1 MGGVLEGMRIV
12 EGSAFVAAP
21 LGGMAMAQLGADVIR
36 FDPIGGGLD
45 RKRWPVTADGQ
56 SLFWAGLN
64 KGKRSIQVDLRSEE
78 GRELVQ
84 ALITAPGPEAGLF
97 LTNFPARGFLD
108 YGKLSERRPDLIMVN
123 IVGNADGSS
132 AVDYTV
138 NPASG
143 FPWAT
148 GPRNLSVPFNHLL
161 PAWDAITGMLA
172 TTSLLAA
179 ERRRAR
185 SGEGQHVRV
194 ALSDV
199 AFWMVANLG
208 KVAEVQINRHERV
221 KDGNYLY
228 GAFGRDF
235 LTRDGR
241 RVMIVALT
249 LRQWRNLVEAT
260 GLGEAFDTI
269 AKLMDVDLDEEGGRF
284 AAREVIGA
292 TLKPWV
298 LTRTLEEVRAI
309 FDSHDVSWGPY
320 QTFTQ
325 LVEEDPRCSADSE
338 MFEDVEQPGI
348 GTYVMP
354 ASPLDFSAA
363 ERLPPRRAPLLGEHT
378 DEVLTEV
385 LGLSDVEIGRLSDRG
400 VVAGVVAAPA

>member
-108 YGKLSERRPDLIMVN
+108 YSKLSERRPDLIMVN

-185 SGEGQHVRV
+185 SGEGQRVRV

-298 LTRTLEEVRAI
+298 LTRTLDEVKAI

-338 MFEDVEQPGI
+338 MFEEVEQPGI

-385 LGLSDVEIGRLSDRG
+385 LGLSDAEIGRLSDRG
-400 VVAGVVAAPA
+400 VVAGVMAAPA